1 MIQNNTQNV
10 YLKKAKNLEC
20 ILPHKFSTESF
31 KSRSSQQSFLI
42 PWKKKHKFLFHHKHA
57 IKQTNKKKGFFRVCI
72 VWCWLRKEGIET
84 ANLFGVRLIERVNL
98 GLGNDALN
106 GREIIFFLATLH
118 SLPESLSVHLS
129 QESESASLVAKIFP
143 ILLFFIFYFLF
154 F

>member
-42 PWKKKHKFLFHHKHA
+42 PWKKNTSFCFITNMQLN
-57 IKQTNKKKGFFRVCI
+57 KQTNKKGFFRVCI

-106 GREIIFFLATLH
+106 GREIFFFLATLH
-118 SLPESLSVHLS
+118 SVSHTIAPFSHSVHLT
-129 QESESASLVAKIFP
+129 QE
-143 ILLFFIFYFLF
+143 
-154 F
+154 